1 VIDEVVEGNSIDP
14 NLWRG
19 MPCAEEDR
27 RRRQKEA
34 KPLVAKT
41 AQECG

>member
-1 VIDEVVEGNSIDP
+1 VINEVVEGSSIDP

-19 MPCAEEDR
+19 MPSTEEDR
-27 RRRQKEA
+27 RRNQREA

-41 AQECG
+41 A